1 MTELNLLPL
10 SGIAV
15 IVIGFALRF
24 NPLLVVT
31 SAGLVT
37 GFAVGIDFVDLI
49 ATFGEKFMNS
59 RQLASFLLIL
69 PVIAILERY
78 GLQQRAKAWV
88 AGIKGATTSRILSMY
103 FVVRECSAA
112 LGLINL
118 AGQAQ
123 TVRPLLAPMAI
134 GAAANQYGDLPQ
146 DVKDMIGAH
155 AAACDN
161 IAVFFGEDIFI
172 AFGAVL
178 LMDAF
183 LKENGIAGIEP
194 LHIGLWAIPTAIA
207 ALIVHL
213 FRLARFE
220 ARIRAEIAR
229 CQQQQSEEEQTPSN
243 TNSALK
249 EESL

>member
-1 MTELNLLPL
+1 MSELNLLPL
-10 SGIAV
+10 TGILV
-15 IVIGFALRF
+15 VVLGFAFRF

-31 SAGLVT
+31 AAGLIT
-37 GFAVGIDFVDLI
+37 GWAVDLNFAELL

-78 GLQQRAKAWV
+78 GLQNRAKNWIAS
-88 AGIKGATTSRILSMY
+88 IKGATTARILSVY
-103 FVVRECSAA
+103 FVVRETSAA
-112 LGLINL
+112 LGLLSL

-123 TVRPLLAPMAI
+123 TVRPLLAPMAL
-134 GAAANQYGDLPQ
+134 GAAANVHGELPKE
-146 DVKDMIGAH
+146 VKDMISAH
-155 AAACDN
+155 SAACDN

-213 FRLARFE
+213 FRLARLE
-220 ARIRAEIAR
+220 AKICNKIAELKNSSTNYNKSID
-229 CQQQQSEEEQTPSN
+229 SEET
-243 TNSALK
+243 A
-249 EESL
+249 